1 MFGFDDNVDNILG
14 SLQIISIEEPSNP
27 RFEEFKQYA
36 VGYVQEHDELEPNHQ
51 VLEQIQNSS
60 SVDQIETFLR
70 DLDYCDECFLKMY
83 RLFAAGEQMEGGC
96 GGEEGIEDT
105 SMTQDDPFASAQSA
119 CADMVNQED
128 QPPGGS

>member
-1 MFGFDDNVDNILG
+1 MFGFNDSMDNILG
-14 SLQIISIEEPSNP
+14 SLQVIPMEEPSNP
-27 RFEEFKQYA
+27 RFEEFKQFA

-83 RLFAAGEQMEGGC
+83 RLFAAGEQMGCGC
-96 GGEEGIEDT
+96 GGDE
-105 SMTQDDPFASAQSA
+105 TQPVE
-119 CADMVNQED
+119 M
-128 QPPGGS
+128 PPPEVPAGGG